1 VTAVGEA
8 WAGRRQAEILLDD
21 PGRVARVDAEGMLG
35 HVAALGDQMREGY
48 RIGRSFDD
56 PPSGRGVRS
65 IVVCGMGGSGLVG
78 DVLRGLYASVSPV
91 PIVVCKDYEL
101 PEFCGRD
108 TVVLAASFS
117 GNTEETLAAYATA
130 VRRGCRLVTFSAG
143 GELAA
148 RSAED
153 GVAHVAIPAGVPVPR
168 AALGLLSAAPIGML
182 DAMGLIPPAADSV
195 REAAEAVD
203 ALARDMGPDRSFDTN
218 PAKAIAAWIGSR
230 TPLLW
235 GASGLGEAAA
245 LRWKNQFNE
254 NAKVPAFVA
263 TLPELDHNDIEGWA
277 PGTGSGYALVILR
290 PGGEAPAVTRRVPAT
305 LEAIASSGL
314 EHQVVVARGAT
325 RLERLFRLIAT
336 GDFVSCYVAV
346 LLGVDPTPIPVLTRL
361 KEMLRE

>member
-1 VTAVGEA
+1 MTVAGEA

-35 HVAALGDQMREGY
+35 HVAALGDQLREGY
-48 RIGRSFDD
+48 SIGRSFDD

-65 IVVCGMGGSGLVG
+65 IVVCGMGGSGLAG
-78 DVLRGLYASVSPV
+78 DVLRGLYAPISPV

-117 GNTEETLAAYATA
+117 GNTEETLGAYATA
-130 VRRGCRLVTFSAG
+130 LRRGCRLVTFSAG
-143 GELAA
+143 GELAV

-168 AALGLLSAAPIGML
+168 AALGLLAAAPIGVL

-195 REAAEAVD
+195 RDTAEAVD
-203 ALARDMGPDRSFDTN
+203 ALGREMGPDQPFDTN
-218 PAKAIAAWIGSR
+218 PAKAMAAWIGSR
-230 TPLLW
+230 TPLVW
-235 GASGLGEAAA
+235 GASGVGEAAA

-277 PGTGSGYALVILR
+277 PGTGAGYALVILR
-290 PGGEAPAVTRRVPAT
+290 SGGEPPAAARRVPAT
-305 LEAIASSGL
+305 LEAIAPAGIDHREVL
-314 EHQVVVARGAT
+314 ARGAT
-325 RLERLFRLIAT
+325 HLERLFRLIAT
-336 GDFVSCYVAV
+336 GDFVSCYVAI

-361 KEMLRE
+361 KEMLRK